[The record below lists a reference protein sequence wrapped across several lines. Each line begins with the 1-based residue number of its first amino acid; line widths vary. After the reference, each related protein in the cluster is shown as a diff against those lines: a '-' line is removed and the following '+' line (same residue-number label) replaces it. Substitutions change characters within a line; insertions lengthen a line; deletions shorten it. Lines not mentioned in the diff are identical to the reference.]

1 MACTGKEIKM
11 IGAIIGDIAGSRFE
25 WHNHKSK
32 KFDFFGRGC
41 KPTDDSIMTIAI
53 AKAVMESRD
62 RYDGVDVEK
71 LSENAAVWMRKIGK
85 HYPDCGYGGTFYKWI
100 IGVIDDPY
108 GSYGNGAAMRV
119 SAAADVARNL
129 EEAKTLARAVTV
141 VTHDHPESI
150 RAVEALAGAI
160 YLAREGMDMTEIRYY
175 IMDYYDLDFTLDSI
189 RKGYRFDVSC
199 QGSVPVAF
207 QAFLESDSF
216 EDAIRNAISVGG
228 DSDTIA
234 AITGALAE
242 AFYGVPGWMA
252 DKAIG
257 MLNHH
262 LREIVQEFYINSNV
276 YLGTRFAEAG
286 EIEEETPGNMCE

>member
-1 MACTGKEIKM
+1 
-11 IGAIIGDIAGSRFE
+11 
-25 WHNHKSK
+25 
-32 KFDFFGRGC
+32 
-41 KPTDDSIMTIAI
+41 
-53 AKAVMESRD
+53 
-62 RYDGVDVEK
+62 
-71 LSENAAVWMRKIGK
+71 MRKIGK
-85 HYPDCGYGGTFYKWI
+85 HYPNCGYGGTFFGWI
-100 IGVIDDPY
+100 FGKINGPY

-119 SAAADVARNL
+119 SAAADAARSL
-129 EEAKTLARAVTV
+129 EEAKALARAVTV

-160 YLAREGMDMTEIRYY
+160 FLAREGMDMTEIRYY

-189 RKGYRFDVSC
+189 RDGYEFDVSC
-199 QGSVPVAF
+199 QGSVPVALE
-207 QAFLESDSF
+207 AFLESDSF

-242 AFYGVPGWMA
+242 AYYGAPGWMA

-262 LREIVQEFYINSNV
+262 LREIVHEFYINGNV
-276 YLGTRFAEAG
+276 YFGARFAEARAV
-286 EIEEETPGNMCE
+286 EEEAPENICEGCGGLQ

>member
-1 MACTGKEIKM
+1 M

-25 WHNHKSK
+25 WNDHKSK
-32 KFDFFGRGC
+32 KFEFFGKGC
-41 KPTDDSIMTIAI
+41 FPTDDSIMTIAI
-53 AKAVMESRD
+53 AKAVMESKD
-62 RYDGVDVEK
+62 RYGGVDAEK
-71 LSENAAVWMRKIGK
+71 LSENAVIWMRKIGK
-85 HYPDCGYGGTFYKWI
+85 HYPDCGYGGTFFRWI
-100 IGVIDDPY
+100 YEEIDGPY

-119 SAAADVARNL
+119 SAAADAARSL
-129 EEAKTLARAVTV
+129 EEAKALARAATV

-160 YLAREGMDMTEIRYY
+160 FLARDGMDMTEIRCY
-175 IMDYYDLDFTLDSI
+175 IKEYYDLDFTLDGI
-189 RKGYRFDVSC
+189 RGGYEFDVSC
-199 QGSVPVAF
+199 QGSVPVALE
-207 QAFLESDSF
+207 AFLESNSF

-242 AFYGVPGWMA
+242 AYYGVPGWMA

-262 LREIVQEFYINSNV
+262 LREIVQEFYING
-276 YLGTRFAEAG
+276 YAY
-286 EIEEETPGNMCE
+286 